1 MAWKK
6 QKLRLVPESEA
17 DEATLEI
24 YAEIKHALGIPYI
37 NPMFQAYAAYPEY
50 FRLLW
55 NALVPALETREFFS
69 AAERIAAESYTRVH
83 NYLSVPD
90 LSRKVKE
97 MDFSLGAQEELK
109 DVTDLYLYN
118 NSVLLL
124 ICAAQMQAFENPSAS
139 ARPATE
145 PAEHPSH
152 PERPIL
158 VKESN
163 APPETRKIYEDI
175 KKTMGTPFLNTS
187 YINFGRW
194 PDFLRVYWET
204 IKPVILT
211 PLYEQNHMAIRQSA
225 LALAA
230 ELPRPLPLS
239 PAQTEEAGVSPN
251 DLNDVIQVTEFFLNL
266 LSKQLLN
273 IAFAKIGLE
282 GGGHSTAAA

>member
-6 QKLRLVPESEA
+6 QKLRLVTESEA
-17 DEATLEI
+17 DKATSEI

-37 NPMFQAYAAYPEY
+37 NPMFQAYAAYPAY

-55 NALVPALETREFFS
+55 NALQPALETREFFS
-69 AAERIAAESYTRVH
+69 AAQRIAAESYTRVH
-83 NYLSVPD
+83 NYLPVPD
-90 LSRKVKE
+90 LNRKIQE
-97 MDFSLGAQEELK
+97 MDFSEGAQEELK
-109 DVTDLYLYN
+109 DVIDLYLYN

-124 ICAAQMQAFENPSAS
+124 ICAAQMQAFENPTANT
-139 ARPATE
+139 RPATG
-145 PAEHPSH
+145 PAEHPFH

-158 VKESN
+158 VQESN

-194 PDFLRVYWET
+194 PDFLRLYWET

-211 PLYEQNHMAIRQSA
+211 PLYEQNREAIQNSG

-230 ELPRPLPLS
+230 ELPRPLSLS
-239 PAQTEEAGVSPN
+239 PAHTEEAGVSAD
-251 DLNDVIQVTEFFLNL
+251 DLNDVIQITEFFLQL

-273 IAFAKIGLE
+273 IAFAKIALE
-282 GGGHSTAAA
+282 GGSHSTAAA

>member
-6 QKLRLVPESEA
+6 RKLRLVPESEA
-17 DEATLEI
+17 DNATSEI

-37 NPMFQAYAAYPEY
+37 NPMFQAYAAYPAY

-55 NALVPALETREFFS
+55 QTLTPALETREFFS
-69 AAERIAAESYTRVH
+69 TAERIAAESYTRVH
-83 NYLSVPD
+83 NYLNVPD
-90 LSRKVKE
+90 LSRKVEE
-97 MDFSLGAQEELK
+97 MDFSPGAQEELK
-109 DVTDLYLYN
+109 DVIDLYLYN

-124 ICAAQMQAFENPSAS
+124 ICASQMQAFENPAAS

-158 VKESN
+158 VDERN
-163 APPETRKIYEDI
+163 APPETRKIYDDI

-211 PLYEQNHMAIRQSA
+211 PLYEQNRAAIQTSA

-230 ELPRPLPLS
+230 ELPRPLSLS
-239 PAQTEEAGVSPN
+239 PAQTEEAGVSAA
-251 DLNDVIQVTEFFLNL
+251 DLNEVIQVTEFFSEL

-282 GGGHSTAAA
+282 GGCHSTAAA

>member
-17 DEATLEI
+17 DNTTSEI
-24 YAEIKHALGIPYI
+24 YADIKHALGIPYV

-50 FRLLW
+50 FQLLW
-55 NALVPALETREFFS
+55 KALRPALETREFFA

-83 NYLSVPD
+83 NYLSVPN
-90 LSRKVKE
+90 LSSKVQE

-109 DVTDLYLYN
+109 DVIDLYLYN

-124 ICAAQMQAFENPSAS
+124 ICAAQMQAFENPAAS

-152 PERPIL
+152 PERPVL
-158 VKESN
+158 VQESN

-204 IKPVILT
+204 VKPVILT
-211 PLYEQNHMAIRQSA
+211 PLYEENRAGIQQSA
-225 LALAA
+225 LALAT

-239 PAQTEEAGVSPN
+239 PAQTEEAGVSPG
-251 DLNDVIQVTEFFLNL
+251 DLNDVIQVTEFFLRL

-282 GGGHSTAAA
+282 GGSHSTAAA